1 MNAGIEAAHAGE
13 AGKGFAVVAGEIR
26 KLAEGSSAHGRKI
39 SVTLKD
45 LKEKI
50 ERVNASAEVI
60 KNHFDSILNL
70 VEKTK
75 AMENTIMTAMNEQQ
89 EGNKQILSTIKT
101 INKVTHTVQLVS
113 QEMLKGSGLVSNE
126 MDRLAQLSDTIA
138 DSMEEIAAGTS
149 QINTAVHEVKEI
161 TQQNKQNIDNL
172 SQEVGLFKV

>member
-1 MNAGIEAAHAGE
+1 
-13 AGKGFAVVAGEIR
+13 
-26 KLAEGSSAHGRKI
+26 
-39 SVTLKD
+39 
-45 LKEKI
+45 
-50 ERVNASAEVI
+50 
-60 KNHFDSILNL
+60 
-70 VEKTK
+70 
-75 AMENTIMTAMNEQQ
+75 MTAMNEQQ